1 MEELIRDGIYT
12 PDFPPRSGDSI
23 IIDTDS
29 GPSDFT
35 VYQIRDRTL
44 CEESP
49 DMGSRE
55 FWFEDLRQLRWHV
68 LSREAIYGLMA
79 RDLGISPAPV
89 KLAKGIWE
97 IGRKRLP
104 GRDASKVIFIE
115 KGVPATTLELV
126 IERDSF
132 NAFCLLNAGSPLEY
146 GWHSEKTLVGGTI
159 EVREGCF
166 ASDVFEDLS
175 ASQPESGVETRVDL
189 ESSPP
194 RLWIQGKEFKLP
206 MSSEGLPTN
215 GCRYLAHLF
224 DHPGQTLS
232 CWELE
237 LAIDPKRQEMIGRP
251 VWTDDVLDAQG
262 LHEFKQL
269 LKSKQAELAEAE
281 EDVSSLPAEVDRLRE
296 EVADLREQS
305 GKLLNKSGGSRQIA
319 EGDRGKAR
327 QRVRKALD
335 VVIAKVR
342 DQDAAIGED
351 LDHSLGKGG
360 VIFFRPPQEWGL

>member
-1 MEELIRDGIYT
+1 MEELVRDGIYT

-55 FWFEDLRQLRWHV
+55 FWFEDLRELRWHV
-68 LSREAIYGLMA
+68 LSREAIYGVMA
-79 RDLGISPAPV
+79 RDLGITAAPV
-89 KLAKGIWE
+89 KLEKGVWE

-115 KGVPATTLELV
+115 KGVPGTTLELV
-126 IERDSF
+126 IERDHF
-132 NAFCLLNAGSPLEY
+132 NAFCLLSEGSVMKHDW
-146 GWHSEKTLVGGTI
+146 GSEKTLVGGTI
-159 EVREGCF
+159 ELREGRF

-175 ASQPESGVETRVDL
+175 ASQPESEVETRVDL

-215 GCRYLAHLF
+215 GCRYLAYLF

-232 CWELE
+232 CLELE
-237 LAIDPKRQEMIGRP
+237 LAIDPERREVAGRP

-327 QRVRKALD
+327 QRVRKAID

-342 DQDAAIGED
+342 DQDAAVGED
-351 LDHSLGKGG
+351 LDNSLGKGG
-360 VIFFRPPQEWGL
+360 VILFRPPQEWGL